1 MGESFVFCPARL
13 VLDSIRTGIENRES
27 IETRNG
33 LSTFERYSMFRHV
46 LLRYVLIYN
55 LEISSN
61 FHITVFTVK
70 CDYNVDCTVKNCFFP
85 SIPVFSLSSQ

>member
-70 CDYNVDCTVKNCFFP
+70 CDWMFTVQLKTAFFLR
-85 SIPVFSLSSQ
+85 SRYFL